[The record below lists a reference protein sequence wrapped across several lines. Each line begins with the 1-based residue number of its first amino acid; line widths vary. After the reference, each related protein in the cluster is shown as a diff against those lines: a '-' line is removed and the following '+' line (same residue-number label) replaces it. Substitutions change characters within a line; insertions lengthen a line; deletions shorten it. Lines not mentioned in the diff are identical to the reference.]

1 MKTSVCKGC
10 PWLRGVNN
18 IGAGY
23 CAKKNTMIF
32 ETDPA
37 CSSHDDDFPC
47 EVWLSYGESGQ
58 LDDNMVAIF
67 WNKPVYEECEG
78 KYFDYVR
85 NHDCE
90 AEFKFDQDSQ
100 GSVVLP
106 GLTVSVV
113 RALLPA
119 LKEIKGTKKLLRV
132 TIDIVD
138 Q

>member
-1 MKTSVCKGC
+1 MKTSACKGC
-10 PWLRGVNN
+10 PWLRGVTK

-23 CAKKNTMIF
+23 CAKKDTMVF

-37 CSSHDDDFPC
+37 CDAHDDDFPC

-58 LDDNMVAIF
+58 ADDNMVAIF

-78 KYFDYVR
+78 RYFDYLR
-85 NHDCE
+85 QHDCE
-90 AEFKFDQDSQ
+90 AEFTFNPDSAGEQ
-100 GSVVLP
+100 VDFEISQNAIK
-106 GLTVSVV
+106 
-113 RALLPA
+113 ALLPA
-119 LKEIKGTKKLLRV
+119 LSEIKGTKKLLRV